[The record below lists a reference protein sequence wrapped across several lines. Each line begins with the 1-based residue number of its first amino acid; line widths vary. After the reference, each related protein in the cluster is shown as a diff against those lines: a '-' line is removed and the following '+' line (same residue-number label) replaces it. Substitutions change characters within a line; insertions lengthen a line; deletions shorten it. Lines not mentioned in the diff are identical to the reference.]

1 MDVQFLGGK
10 VIKFAMMKIIT
21 LNVIM
26 MVVIVATMI
35 SPCGISGAL

>member
-21 LNVIM
+21 LIAIG
-26 MVVIVATMI
+26 MVVIVVTMI